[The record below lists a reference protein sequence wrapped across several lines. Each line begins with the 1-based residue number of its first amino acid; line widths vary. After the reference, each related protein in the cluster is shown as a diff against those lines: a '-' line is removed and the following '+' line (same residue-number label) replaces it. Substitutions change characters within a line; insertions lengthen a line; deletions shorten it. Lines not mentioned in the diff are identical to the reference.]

1 MGRCCP
7 PTRECSPEDRVKVR
21 GQLRLGSGNRRTAD
35 CWNRTSVEKGTHRR
49 KAPVPVRVCF
59 AGADASAKFVPPT
72 SPRSTEDRLLPRAQ
86 LRPTFACRR
95 TNTEKPTSDE
105 KIAHR
110 RKAPAPMRVCFAGA
124 GSSVNFVPPKR
135 PCLTEDS
142 LRPHNQLRPTFACRR
157 KNTEKPNSVEKG
169 AHRRRAP
176 ASVKVVFAGA
186 GASVKRSPTASPR
199 SSEVT
204 GIIKKPM
211 TMECRYY

>member
-1 MGRCCP
+1 MDTEEP
-7 PTRECSPEDRVKVR
+7 
-21 GQLRLGSGNRRTAD
+21 N
-35 CWNRTSVEKGTHRR
+35 SVEKGAHRR
-49 KAPVPVRVCF
+49 KAPVPVRVVF
-59 AGADASAKFVPPT
+59 AGAGENVKFVPPA
-72 SPRSTEDRLLPRAQ
+72 SRCSTEDRVRIRGQ
-86 LRPTFACRR
+86 LRLGPCNRR
-95 TNTEKPTSDE
+95 KSNTEERNSVE
-105 KIAHR
+105 KGTHR

-142 LRPHNQLRPTFACRR
+142 LRPHNQLRPTFARRR
-157 KNTEKPNSVEKG
+157 KTNTEEPNSVEKG